1 MLPSTI
7 VSIWNRNCRCR
18 TADDEAGML
27 KAWKISSKLHFA
39 APQGFNAMD
48 KYKQQQDC
56 PIRLLF
62 GVQVKGQCT
71 EVSLGESS

>member
-1 MLPSTI
+1 
-7 VSIWNRNCRCR
+7 
-18 TADDEAGML
+18 ML